1 MNSIRPRWTDD
12 VPDLYDRLAD
22 AAGFYTLAQ
31 ACDYTNLSVTTV
43 RDLLS
48 RPKITADGNTL
59 APISRPAARVGE
71 SPLYSGEQLDE
82 VRRRQETPPRR
93 YFGGAD
99 EPLPVLT
106 PDESNERGLV
116 SYGEMAD
123 MFGWHEN
130 TLRKWW
136 STNADF
142 PAPKATRERR
152 GGHPGT
158 PTVVFDAKEV
168 LQWLADNDKI
178 TGDTI
183 MVHGQEITIA

>member
-31 ACDYTNLSVTTV
+31 ACDYTNLSVTTI

-48 RPKITADGNTL
+48 RPRITADGNTL

-82 VRRRQETPPRR
+82 VRQRQENPPRR
-93 YFGGAD
+93 HFGGGD

-106 PDESNERGLV
+106 PDESNARGLV
-116 SYGEMAD
+116 SYSEMAD
-123 MFGWHEN
+123 LFGLHEN
-130 TLRKWW
+130 TVRKWW

-158 PTVVFDAKEV
+158 PTVVFDAGEV
-168 LQWLADNDKI
+168 LRWLADNEKI

-183 MVHGQEITIA
+183 MVHGQEMTIA

>member
-31 ACDYTNLSVTTV
+31 ACDYTNLSLTTV
-43 RDLLS
+43 KDLLS
-48 RPKITADGNTL
+48 RTKITADGNTL
-59 APISRPAARVGE
+59 APISRPAARIGE
-71 SPLYSGEQLDE
+71 SPLYSEEQLDE
-82 VRRRQETPPRR
+82 VRRRQETPPRKH
-93 YFGGAD
+93 FGGTD
-99 EPLPVLT
+99 EPLPLIT

-116 SYGEMAD
+116 SYSEMAD
-123 MFGWHEN
+123 MFGVHEN

-142 PAPKATRERR
+142 PSPRATRERR

-168 LQWLADNDKI
+168 LQWLSDNDKI
-178 TGDTI
+178 TGNAI
-183 MVHGQEITIA
+183 MVHGNEVTIA

>member
-59 APISRPAARVGE
+59 APISRPDARVGE

-82 VRRRQETPPRR
+82 VRRRQETPPRQ
-93 YFGGAD
+93 YFGGGD

-116 SYGEMAD
+116 SYSEMAD

-136 STNADF
+136 STIASF

-158 PTVVFDAKEV
+158 PTVVFDAREV
-168 LQWLADNDKI
+168 FLWLVENDKNE
-178 TGDTI
+178 GDTI
-183 MVHGQEITIA
+183 MVHGNEITIA